1 MRGGSIRLRLLFAA
15 AISVVAALAIA
26 GVGLTYLFERHV
38 ERRVQ
43 VELETHMRQ
52 LIAGL
57 TLAADGSLTVV
68 DSPTDPRFA
77 TPLSGLYWQVEDL
90 ASGALTRSRSLWDRT
105 LRLPKDDVADGAIHV
120 HEIGGFDGAGTLV
133 VLERRIS
140 IGESPG
146 RSYLVVVAIN
156 HREVEVAT
164 RDFAF
169 DLVPSLALLAAVLI
183 LAAFAQVVVGLRPLE
198 RLRNGLRAVVAG
210 RASRLIADVPQEVR
224 PLVDEI
230 NHLLDGQE
238 KALIKARTAAADL
251 AHGLKTPLQVLAADI
266 RTLHD
271 KGEEK
276 LAEGIGEVAE
286 TIRRHVER
294 ELARARAAPAIAASV
309 ESNVA
314 TVAES
319 VIGVVKRTP
328 NGESLVFRL
337 DVGRDVTAPLDSGD
351 LAEIL
356 GNLVENAS
364 RFARTKVV
372 VAASAAADRATISV
386 ADDGPGIA
394 AEKRATAL
402 SRGTR
407 LDLRGGGA
415 GLGLAIVADIVEAYG
430 GTFALED
437 ANPGLLCI
445 VEVPRHPPVSIR

>member
-1 MRGGSIRLRLLFAA
+1 VRGGSIRLRLLFAA

-57 TLAADGSLTVV
+57 TLGPDGSLAVV

-77 TPLSGLYWQVEDL
+77 TPLSGLYWQVE
-90 ASGALTRSRSLWDRT
+90 AFAAGTLTRSRSLWDRT
-105 LRLPKDDVADGAIHV
+105 LDLPKDNVADGALHV
-120 HEIGGFDGAGTLV
+120 HEIAGFNGVGTLV

-140 IGESPG
+140 IGDGAG

-156 HREVEVAT
+156 HREVEAAT

-169 DLVPSLALLAAVLI
+169 DLVPSLALLAAVLV

-210 RASRLIADVPQEVR
+210 RASRLVADVPQEVR

-238 KALIKARTAAADL
+238 KALIRARTAAADL

-271 KGEEK
+271 KGEET
-276 LAEGIGEVAE
+276 LAGGIGEVAE

-294 ELARARAAPAIAASV
+294 ELARARAAPAIAAAA

-328 NGESLVFRL
+328 KGESLAFRL

-372 VAASAAADRATISV
+372 VAASGTTERATITV
-386 ADDGPGIA
+386 ADDGQGIA
-394 AEKRATAL
+394 AEQRATAL

-430 GTFALED
+430 GTFVLED
-437 ANPGLLCI
+437 ADPGLLCI
-445 VEVPRHPPVSIR
+445 VTVPRHSPLTIR